1 MVKSSLDAPASD
13 LDASFDMRS
22 VATVMPT
29 AGAFSL
35 LEPIV
40 LDIRSKLAPLLC
52 LSLTILICKPA
63 CTCGRCGSVDGRA
76 AAADACSWCVRS
88 RCTWIWQ
95 TAADPRP
102 RSLMPSDGVLGT
114 CDIQYVGQGLGRA
127 YGSWYTNL

>member
-40 LDIRSKLAPLLC
+40 LESGA
-52 LSLTILICKPA
+52 
-63 CTCGRCGSVDGRA
+63 
-76 AAADACSWCVRS
+76 
-88 RCTWIWQ
+88 
-95 TAADPRP
+95 
-102 RSLMPSDGVLGT
+102 GVFHCASHL
-114 CDIQYVGQGLGRA
+114 RH
-127 YGSWYTNL
+127 

>member
-40 LDIRSKLAPLLC
+40 LESGAGLFHYA
-52 LSLTILICKPA
+52 
-63 CTCGRCGSVDGRA
+63 
-76 AAADACSWCVRS
+76 S
-88 RCTWIWQ
+88 R
-95 TAADPRP
+95 
-102 RSLMPSDGVLGT
+102 L
-114 CDIQYVGQGLGRA
+114 YH
-127 YGSWYTNL
+127 